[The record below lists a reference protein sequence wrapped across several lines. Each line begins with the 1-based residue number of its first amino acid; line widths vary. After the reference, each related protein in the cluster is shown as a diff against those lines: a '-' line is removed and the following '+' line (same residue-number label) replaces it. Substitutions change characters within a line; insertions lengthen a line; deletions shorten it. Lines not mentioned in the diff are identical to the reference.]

1 MRHYN
6 LLLKGASVPSTGRGE
21 LGVLA
26 SILALAVLARL
37 VAMHVLHEPIVSDA
51 AAYLEMA
58 RTLAGP
64 GPMRDTYGNAAFY
77 SPGYPFALAGA
88 YALGVTGLAAAQAIN
103 LFLGLI
109 STLLMYLVTR
119 RAGGRPFAALV
130 AAAAYAVLI
139 PAVAGTAFVQ
149 RENLSV
155 PLLLLF
161 ILCVIEL
168 ARTRRPNSVAAITGM
183 VYGAG
188 LLAGASIILT
198 AAAAIVAMLW
208 RKPDLRAAATAA
220 ATFVAGAAL
229 VVTPWLAHVDHE
241 LGRPVLTTN
250 GPFNLYVGNNPAA
263 DGRFVSLRDTPI
275 GAAWHGLRAQEGE
288 LGATDQLGRLAVAHI
303 RAHPVE
309 TVALSLK
316 KLVLFWLPDLPDNA
330 DTDHGAAINA
340 LRWLDVVQYLLLAG
354 LGLVAILRWRTR
366 SQGERLVIITL
377 GAFWAIHAAAYVMPR
392 YRLPALPLLAVLAT
406 GVITPAS
413 RRPAE
418 PRPLAAEA

>member
-1 MRHYN
+1 MRHYD
-6 LLLKGASVPSTGRGE
+6 LLLKGTSGLATGRGE

-77 SPGYPFALAGA
+77 SPGYPFVLAGV

-119 RAGGRPFAALV
+119 QAGGRPFAALV

-139 PAVAGTAFVQ
+139 PAVADTAFVQ

-161 ILCVIEL
+161 VLCVIEL
-168 ARTRRPNSVAAITGM
+168 ARTRRPNTVAAITGI

-198 AAAAIVAMLW
+198 VAAAIVAMLW

-220 ATFVAGAAL
+220 ATFAAGAAL
-229 VVTPWLAHVDHE
+229 VVTPWLAHVDRE

-288 LGATDQLGRLAVAHI
+288 LGATDQLGRLAAAHI
-303 RAHPVE
+303 RAHPAE
-309 TVALSLK
+309 TIALSLK
-316 KLVLFWLPDLPDNA
+316 KLALFWLPDLPDNA
-330 DTDHGAAINA
+330 DTDHGAAITA

-392 YRLPALPLLAVLAT
+392 YRLPALPLLAVLAA

-418 PRPLAAEA
+418 PRPPAAAA